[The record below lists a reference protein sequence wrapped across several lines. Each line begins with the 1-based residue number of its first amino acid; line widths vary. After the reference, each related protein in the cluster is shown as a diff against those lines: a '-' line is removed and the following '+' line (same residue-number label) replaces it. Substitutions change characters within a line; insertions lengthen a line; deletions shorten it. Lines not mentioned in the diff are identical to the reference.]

1 MSSPSKREP
10 EGVSVLLATDF
21 DGTIAPI
28 VQDPATA
35 QIHPAAKSFFERI
48 DSPEVVVA
56 ILSGRDVEDVRAR
69 TRGVRAIVAGAHGLE
84 CEDADGRLL
93 WTCRRPFPSP
103 DASLIEALEQAGVR
117 IEPKKYSMAVHF
129 RGLDPRAIS
138 DSLSRFIWW
147 ARDEGL
153 DVIPGRMVIEAR
165 VPGGGKRAALRAIA
179 AYVDA
184 RRVVYAGDD
193 TTDFDAL
200 AYAASHG
207 RAAFVTSSERSAPD
221 VHGLA
226 RVGDIEDLCT
236 FFASELDVTAVE

>member
-1 MSSPSKREP
+1 MGDRSKHEP
-10 EGVSVLLATDF
+10 ERVNVLLATDF

-28 VQDPATA
+28 VEDPAA
-35 QIHPAAKSFFERI
+35 ARIHPAAKSFFARI
-48 DSPEVVVA
+48 EGRDVAVA

-93 WTCRRPFPSP
+93 WTCRRPFPAP
-103 DASLIEALEQAGVR
+103 DPDLLEALGRVGVR
-117 IEPKKYSMAVHF
+117 VERKKYSMAVHF
-129 RGLDPRAIS
+129 RGLDPRAVS
-138 DSLSRFIWW
+138 DALSRFIWW

-165 VPGGGKRAALRAIA
+165 VSGGGKRAALRAIA

-200 AYAASHG
+200 AFAASHG

-221 VHGLA
+221 VEGLA
-226 RVGDIEDLCT
+226 RVDGVEDLCT
-236 FFASELDVTAVE
+236 FFASELDVSA